1 METMGSEDTVRAA
14 RYHRLQLVLRLVGF
28 GLGVLYIGAVLV
40 LGVAAR
46 MVDAVPGW
54 SWWAQIAL
62 VAVALGV
69 AHRVLVAPL
78 AWVRGWWLPRRYGL
92 LHQPFTSWL
101 LDLVKAAALSGVLGL
116 AGVEVIYALLRAM
129 PGWWWLGAALV
140 FIALYVALAVVLPIW
155 IVPLFYRLTPL
166 ADEAL
171 RGRLLALASGVGAP
185 VVGVWV
191 ADQSRKS
198 RTANAAVVGLGHTRR
213 ILLFDTMLDFAP
225 REVEAV
231 LAHELGHHVHHD
243 MWRGLTAQ
251 AALTL
256 VSFAVAS
263 VALRVGVAWWGLR
276 DIADPVGLPW
286 LAVVLGGVGLLAVPL
301 GNAYSRWIERRA
313 DDFALRVTRDPEGF
327 VGAMERLASLNLA
340 ERRPHRLKELLFYS
354 HPAID
359 RRIAR
364 ARAARV

>member
-1 METMGSEDTVRAA
+1 MGSRDDGRAT
-14 RYHRLQLVLRLVGF
+14 RYHRVQLVLGIVGF
-28 GLGVLYIGAVLV
+28 ALGVLYIAAVLMG
-40 LGVAAR
+40 GVAATLVR
-46 MVDAVPGW
+46 AVPHW
-54 SWWAQIAL
+54 PWWGHVVLIA
-62 VAVALGV
+62 AGLG
-69 AHRVLVAPL
+69 AGHRVLVAPL
-78 AWVRGWWLPRRYGL
+78 TWIRGWWLPRRYGL
-92 LHQPFTSWL
+92 LHQSLAAWL
-101 LDLVKAAALSGVLGL
+101 VDQAKAAALSAILGL
-116 AGVEVIYALLRAM
+116 AGIVVIYALLRAA
-129 PGWWWLGAALV
+129 PEWWWLAAALV

-166 ADEAL
+166 GDETL
-171 RGRLLALASGVGAP
+171 RARLLALAARVGAP
-185 VVGVWV
+185 VIGVWV

-198 RTANAAVVGLGHTRR
+198 RTANAAVVGLGGTRR

-243 MWRGLTAQ
+243 MWRGLAAQ

-263 VALRVGVAWWGLR
+263 VAVDAGVAWWSLDG
-276 DIADPVGLPW
+276 IADPAGLPW
-286 LAVVLGGVGLLAVPL
+286 LAVVLAGVGLIAVPL

-313 DDFALRVTRDPEGF
+313 DDFALRVTGDPEGF
-327 VGAMERLASLNLA
+327 VGAMERLAGLNLA
-340 ERRPHRLKELLFYS
+340 ERRPHRLKEILFYS

-364 ARAARV
+364 ARSAPARL